1 MHRRSTSQSKTLKVF
16 ALAFIIFGWW
26 FTLAP
31 QQLGGPVTIAVV
43 SGNSMVGLLE
53 SGDLIV
59 AYRANE
65 YHIGDSVLYE
75 RFGGYVVHNLVG
87 VHPDGSF
94 ISKGVNNQ
102 LPDPWRV
109 PKENIMGNM
118 VFSAPGLGHEVQSFL
133 KSPFSVGTTAVIAAL
148 LVIIPMHRTR
158 NYGEAI
164 RLGRTGAVERI
175 RFKGH
180 RTILFWAVTG
190 LAVVSLAMLVVL
202 TLNFVPFWPKIAFAL
217 VMFAVLSGA
226 VLAVGM
232 YLFDGV
238 GLAEP
243 QKSMVILGPTFHRLH
258 PHLKLE
264 AKEISVA
271 SAKELRVIKN
281 QLDTNVLHRVMS
293 SGEHEFIVCGHAE
306 NYVFRIQSSS
316 SSSSSP

>member
-43 SGNSMVGLLE
+43 SGNSMVGVLE

-75 RFGGYVVHNLVG
+75 RFGGYVIHSIVG

-94 ISKGVNNQ
+94 ISRGVNNP

-109 PKENIMGNM
+109 PKENIMGIM
-118 VFSAPGLGHEVQSFL
+118 VFSAPGLGHEVQTFL
-133 KSPFSVGTTAVIAAL
+133 KSPFSVGTTAVLAAL
-148 LVIIPMHRTR
+148 LVIIPMQRTR

-164 RLGRTGAVERI
+164 KLGRLGAIERI
-175 RFKGH
+175 RFRGH
-180 RTILFWAVTG
+180 RTILFWGITG
-190 LAVVSLAMLVVL
+190 LAVISLAMLVVL
-202 TLNFVPFWPKIAFAL
+202 TLNFVPFWPKIAIAL
-217 VMFAVLSGA
+217 VMFATLTGA
-226 VLAVGM
+226 VLAAGI

-238 GLAEP
+238 GLLEP
-243 QKSMVILGPTFHRLH
+243 QKSMIILGPTFHRIH

-264 AKEISVA
+264 ATAIPVN
-271 SAKELRVIKN
+271 SAKELRTIKN
-281 QLDTNVLHRVMS
+281 QLNTNVLHRVLS
-293 SGEHEFIVCGHAE
+293 TGEHEFIVCGHAE
-306 NYVFRIQSSS
+306 NYVFKTQSSS
-316 SSSSSP
+316 SSSSS